1 MSTTTPPRPSQ
12 TRAPSPQGG
21 HRSAALPSGLRTDP
35 VGTWAG
41 RRVRGAF
48 ADLRFVSV
56 RPPSLLE
63 HLAYARRG
71 EWTEEIDGA
80 RRHAALVFAWLVAV
94 PVSTVAYLAVWA
106 AARPSRFF
114 SALVVA
120 LLVANALA
128 QVPAVG
134 WLIPGWVKL

>member
-1 MSTTTPPRPSQ
+1 
-12 TRAPSPQGG
+12 
-21 HRSAALPSGLRTDP
+21 
-35 VGTWAG
+35 V
-41 RRVRGAF
+41 F
-48 ADLRFVSV
+48 ADLRFASV

-80 RRHAALVFAWLVAV
+80 GRHAALVFAWLVAI
-94 PVSTVAYLAVWA
+94 PVSTVAYLAAWA

-114 SALVVA
+114 SALVVG